1 MMICK
6 YRKSREEK
14 TDEKQ
19 RSDHTSF
26 SIQCIQNV
34 QLNAMLVMLFCNN
47 NKSFCKIAGK
57 YNQTSI
63 ISCSYHSFHLVIVS
77 WAALFVEIMKQI
89 VQGNQGIPPQ
99 PATSMRITTSSPAM
113 RLNVGLI
120 VADKVGDSLST
131 AQWRQTS
138 KDCKEG
144 VQGEGFNYFYVCCV
158 KSHAEKTTKLGE
170 RVKWSVMWHV
180 DPNVMNSFLSSIL
193 GKTKNALGILWMK
206 LHCIAPRPINSLN
219 LKNGNIVFFNC
230 LPLYIP
236 KYFIIRKCMIII
248 WVQALMQGYF

>member
-6 YRKSREEK
+6 YRKNREEK

-63 ISCSYHSFHLVIVS
+63 ISCSYHSFHLVIFMGCSVRWDYEANRPRQS
-77 WAALFVEIMKQI
+77 RHS
-89 VQGNQGIPPQ
+89 PQ

-158 KSHAEKTTKLGE
+158 WCDMSTQMLWTL
-170 RVKWSVMWHV
+170 
-180 DPNVMNSFLSSIL
+180 FLSSIL
-193 GKTKNALGILWMK
+193 GKTTNALGILWMK

-219 LKNGNIVFFNC
+219 LKNGNIVFFFNC

>member
-6 YRKSREEK
+6 YRKNREEK

-26 SIQCIQNV
+26 SIQCIQSV

-63 ISCSYHSFHLVIVS
+63 ISCSYHSFHLVIFMGCSVRWDYEANRPRQS
-77 WAALFVEIMKQI
+77 RHS
-89 VQGNQGIPPQ
+89 PQ

-113 RLNVGLI
+113 RLNVRLI

-158 KSHAEKTTKLGE
+158 KSHAEKGDQAWRKSKVECDVTCRPKCYELFFVFYFGKDKKCIGDLVNE
-170 RVKWSVMWHV
+170 IA
-180 DPNVMNSFLSSIL
+180 LYCSSPY
-193 GKTKNALGILWMK
+193 KQ
-206 LHCIAPRPINSLN
+206 
-219 LKNGNIVFFNC
+219 
-230 LPLYIP
+230 P
-236 KYFIIRKCMIII
+236 KP
-248 WVQALMQGYF
+248 

>member
-6 YRKSREEK
+6 YRKNREEK

-63 ISCSYHSFHLVIVS
+63 ISCSAV
-77 WAALFVEIMKQI
+77 FVETMKQI

-113 RLNVGLI
+113 RLNVELI

-131 AQWRQTS
+131 AQ
-138 KDCKEG
+138 
-144 VQGEGFNYFYVCCV
+144 
-158 KSHAEKTTKLGE
+158 
-170 RVKWSVMWHV
+170 
-180 DPNVMNSFLSSIL
+180 
-193 GKTKNALGILWMK
+193 
-206 LHCIAPRPINSLN
+206 
-219 LKNGNIVFFNC
+219 
-230 LPLYIP
+230 
-236 KYFIIRKCMIII
+236 
-248 WVQALMQGYF
+248 